1 MKFEIQDPIPFEP
14 EAAFLL
20 LRDEMSALV
29 PFMDDTESVTVVR
42 REESEEAVK
51 LTNHWQASMNKIPSA
66 LRSIVKP
73 EMLSWHDHA
82 VWTSADHTGRWNLEA
97 LGSDKLFSC
106 EGETSVISEGGQ
118 NFLKITLNFEVYPE
132 KVPGVPKFLA
142 KKIGGQVEKLIG
154 EILSTNMRQMAQS
167 MKSYAAQKQG

>member
-1 MKFEIQDPIPFEP
+1 MKFEIQDPIPFEA
-14 EAAFLL
+14 EEAFLL

-29 PFMDDTESVTVVR
+29 PFMEDTESITVVS
-42 REESEEAVK
+42 REESEGEVK

-66 LRSIVKP
+66 LRSFVKP

-82 VWTSADHTGRWNLEA
+82 VWTSSDQTGRWTLEA

-106 EGETSVISEGGQ
+106 EGETTVINSEGQ
-118 NFLKITLNFEVYPE
+118 TSLKITLNFEVYPE
-132 KVPGVPKFLA
+132 KVPGIPKFLA

-154 EILSTNMRQMAQS
+154 EILSANMRQMAQS
-167 MKSYAAQKQG
+167 MASYAAQKQG